1 MLFRMLFVRLG
12 SGDKTGGRT
21 FWPLLTQLITQESRT
36 MGTGWHALFDFSGGI
51 K

>member
-12 SGDKTGGRT
+12 SGDKTGCRT